1 MSFRVSNSFNLAETI
16 EVTILVELFQR
27 LKRIVVKHAL
37 NQPPIA
43 SCSTVSVVSLL
54 IDIVNETEKVF
65 GRCQRVCVHIV
76 IGLQDYTGQLADGRM
91 QRLQHAL

>member
-1 MSFRVSNSFNLAETI
+1 MSFIVSNCFILCETM
-16 EVTILVELFQR
+16 EGVTYLELFQR
-27 LKRIVVKHAL
+27 LKPILLKPTL
-37 NQPPIA
+37 NQQPIP